1 MHSQNSQFD
10 GLNIKSKLTSSI
22 NTISNSTIYFSKAII
37 IMQFFILAVSLFAS
51 TALVSV
57 TSAAPNGGLRGSI
70 DQTQTRRSLR
80 DKTNAVEK
88 SEGKTSYTDIGKQVN
103 AEDISFSD
111 ESAGSTLYGWS
122 KSASGWQQWLGRFT
136 PFSLFTN
143 DNNAV

>member
-1 MHSQNSQFD
+1 MNV
-10 GLNIKSKLTSSI
+10 
-22 NTISNSTIYFSKAII
+22 ST
-37 IMQFFILAVSLFAS
+37 LAVALFAS

-57 TSAAPNGGLRGSI
+57 TSAADTVRGSI